1 DLTPDV
7 VRDALLR
14 ACADPAALRA
24 MSERALAM
32 MGDGP
37 LGTAR
42 VVDALAG
49 ARSTRRASSCGASP
63 KAICRCCWR
72 GATRNGCAFACSR
85 ARRSPPSS
93 IAPGGRA
100 ASPTPPTRSTS
111 CATTR
116 VRSGRSRSRRRP
128 RAAPSAGTSSA
139 PTMRRAAAGRCSC
152 SAGSRARSAS
162 CACAGCA
169 ATSTTTTSRRC
180 GWCGGSRSPNA
191 PGAAPTLDASCS
203 RPTGSSPPSRASAR
217 CCSRSLRMRFA
228 ERAVGEGARPLI
240 VAELSGNHNGS
251 LERAL
256 AIVDAAAD
264 AGADA
269 VKLQT
274 YTADTMTL
282 DAGGRDFTIDD
293 PSSPWHGRRL
303 YDLYGEAA
311 TPWEW
316 HPALFER
323 ARERGIACF
332 SSPFDESA
340 IAYLERFDPPA
351 YKIAS
356 FELTDLPLIA
366 AAARTGRPLVVST
379 GMATLDEIGAAVTTA
394 REHGAPDVVLLKCT

>member
-1 DLTPDV
+1 
-7 VRDALLR
+7 
-14 ACADPAALRA
+14 
-24 MSERALAM
+24 
-32 MGDGP
+32 
-37 LGTAR
+37 
-42 VVDALAG
+42 
-49 ARSTRRASSCGASP
+49 
-63 KAICRCCWR
+63 
-72 GATRNGCAFACSR
+72 
-85 ARRSPPSS
+85 
-93 IAPGGRA
+93 
-100 ASPTPPTRSTS
+100 
-111 CATTR
+111 
-116 VRSGRSRSRRRP
+116 
-128 RAAPSAGTSSA
+128 
-139 PTMRRAAAGRCSC
+139 
-152 SAGSRARSAS
+152 
-162 CACAGCA
+162 
-169 ATSTTTTSRRC
+169 
-180 GWCGGSRSPNA
+180 
-191 PGAAPTLDASCS
+191 
-203 RPTGSSPPSRASAR
+203 
-217 CCSRSLRMRFA
+217 MRFA

-366 AAARTGRPLVVST
+366 AAARTGRPLIVST
-379 GMATLDEIGAAVTTA
+379 GMATLEEIGAAVTTA
-394 REHGAPDVVLLKCT
+394 REHGAPDVVLLKCTSTYPASPQNSHLRTIPDLRARFGCEVGLSDHTGGIGAAIAAVALGAAMIEKHVTLARADGGVDAAFSLEPHELAALVLESARAWEALGEVRYGPTRAERGSLRFRRSLYVADDVRAGDELTPRNVRIVRPGFGLPPSAYADVLGRRAARDLARGTALAWEHIA